1 MAASSDGRGPRVDD
15 RSRRVVVTYRGH
27 VQGVGFRATA
37 VHCARGLAV
46 DGFVQNLPNGDVRM
60 DVQGPRGD
68 VDELMRR
75 IGMEMSGRID
85 DTLVDPRDAMPP
97 RNGFRIRY

>member
-1 MAASSDGRGPRVDD
+1 MAASSDSRKQRVDD

-37 VHCARGLAV
+37 LHCARGLAV

-75 IGMEMSGRID
+75 IAVEMSGRID
-85 DTLVDPRDAMPP
+85 DALIDPRDAMTT
-97 RNGFRIRY
+97 RDGFRIRY